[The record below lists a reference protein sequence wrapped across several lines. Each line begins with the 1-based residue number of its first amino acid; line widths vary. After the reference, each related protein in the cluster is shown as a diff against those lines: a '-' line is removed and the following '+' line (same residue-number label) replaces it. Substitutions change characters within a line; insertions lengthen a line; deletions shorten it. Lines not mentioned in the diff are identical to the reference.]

1 MKWFMEFLKK
11 MSLETLDGY
20 VDDLF
25 ISLLSTPIVM
35 IDAADEVMLL
45 KLRRSVSK
53 VTTEKMLQSD

>member
-45 KLRRSVSK
+45 KLRRSVSN
-53 VTTEKMLQSD
+53 VTTEKMLHSD